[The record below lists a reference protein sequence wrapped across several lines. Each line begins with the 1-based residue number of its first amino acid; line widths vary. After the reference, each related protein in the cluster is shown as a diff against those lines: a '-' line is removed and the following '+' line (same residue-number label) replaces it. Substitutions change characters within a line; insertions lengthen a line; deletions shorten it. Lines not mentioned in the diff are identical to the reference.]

1 MSIEKDLMYN
11 ASGYIDPTA
20 YYAIEGVAM
29 INWKDGDVFEFA
41 KKDGGTIQKVVL
53 KAFKKYAA
61 VIALYPNEQ
70 YEYEHEV
77 YSDQLMHACVAK
89 IGTVPARDFEDAD
102 YVCNIGPVAYDK
114 LVDHVAIAL
123 GLYAKQLGVTIPVQ
137 PEPEMQTSSAVIGQQ
152 PDNNAIGRDGR
163 SEVDMLTHMLDQY
176 RKHTDWLEDR
186 MKFMKEMNPLE

>member
-1 MSIEKDLMYN
+1 
-11 ASGYIDPTA
+11 
-20 YYAIEGVAM
+20 M

-137 PEPEMQTSSAVIGQQ
+137 PEPEMQTSIFQYVLLLYLQYFLLFDIVHHVNLNLLVHFLNNSLNLLYLDKMYLLIFFLCIYPVSA
-152 PDNNAIGRDGR
+152 
-163 SEVDMLTHMLDQY
+163 L
-176 RKHTDWLEDR
+176 
-186 MKFMKEMNPLE
+186 